1 MHMVF
6 LFLWHMDC
14 RRGISILLCLA
25 SVYTTSIYY
34 SLSDVLGEQK
44 RQEAERSACGRS
56 HRACSVAWLAEH
68 TTKAARSLRSS
79 SLMLPFFSDVR
90 SSSTYAYEA
99 LVSHVTALRSHQ

>member
-25 SVYTTSIYY
+25 
-34 SLSDVLGEQK
+34 LAWLGVHYFHLLFPK
-44 RQEAERSACGRS
+44 RRCWRAETAGSRAKRLRQSRS

-68 TTKAARSLRSS
+68 TTKQRV
-79 SLMLPFFSDVR
+79 P
-90 SSSTYAYEA
+90 
-99 LVSHVTALRSHQ
+99 